1 MEKESK
7 VIKKLFNHD
16 NLDELSTEFFY
27 LRHVNQDEKYKAIE
41 VKVSDEMVSW
51 IKKDIKR
58 NLENF
63 WDTQNK
69 KFNIKS
75 YNHELTINDT
85 IAKLDLS
92 DDTKTELKATKEK
105 MIEATTETDA
115 NNDNLKYSNFN
126 LIKFSTK
133 EDQVYFGYYKGT
145 RKSGKKIKHL
155 IIFED
160 NEFVENTHTMIDLG
174 GAISFIIHNDT
185 VYIIQPRNFEF
196 AFKYSDHITKMR
208 TESINELIKLPFF
221 PDEEAKE
228 IFRRK
233 ASNNLYSRGLANMD
247 RSIFSEI
254 TNNYNNR
261 CKELKI
267 IHDNISS
274 NPSAKE
280 KLQKEKGILIDLIQ
294 FINFDNDN
302 SLIIN
307 ENSDIKPLLHLFQDK
322 IVETYLTK
330 KIKSMFE

>member
-1 MEKESK
+1 MEKESQ
-7 VIKKLFNHD
+7 VIKNLFNQD
-16 NLDELSTEFFY
+16 SLDELSTEFFY

-41 VKVSDEMVSW
+41 VKVSDGIVDW
-51 IKKDIKR
+51 IKKDIKC

-63 WDTQNK
+63 WDTDNE
-69 KFNIKS
+69 KFNIKT
-75 YNHELTINDT
+75 YNHELTINDI

-92 DDTKTELKATKEK
+92 DDANAKIKSTKEK
-105 MIEATTETDA
+105 MIEATVKTDVS
-115 NNDNLKYSNFN
+115 NDNLKYSNFN
-126 LIKFSTK
+126 LVKFSNV

-145 RKSGKKIKHL
+145 RKSGRKIKHL
-155 IIFED
+155 IVFEG

-174 GAISFIIHNDT
+174 GAISFIIHNNK

-196 AFKYSDHITKMR
+196 AFKYSDHITRMR
-208 TESINELIKLPFF
+208 TESINKLIELPFF

-228 IFRRK
+228 IFRKK
-233 ASNNLYSRGLANMD
+233 ASNHLFSRGLANMNKTT
-247 RSIFSEI
+247 FSEI
-254 TNNYNNR
+254 TSHYNNR
-261 CKELKI
+261 CQELKTI
-267 IHDNISS
+267 ADNISS
-274 NPSAKE
+274 NPSMKE

-294 FINFDNDN
+294 FIDFDNSN